1 MSGNVPGIILVI
13 AALLIAGC
21 TGTGASGPQAFH
33 VTGAPSGPPDDGPRF
48 VTGDVIRLPD
58 GDPNAGMLILGY
70 DPGTDQYDA
79 RGVGRIYYAYGAEDG
94 IWVWLD
100 IKGRY
105 PRDRVEMYSV
115 MCDHIA
121 DAAIVRDTP

>member
-1 MSGNVPGIILVI
+1 MSGTVPCIVLII

-21 TGTGASGPQAFH
+21 SGTGAAGPQVFPVDGISSLAGH
-33 VTGAPSGPPDDGPRF
+33 DGPRF
-48 VTGDVIRLPD
+48 VAGDVIRLPD

-70 DPGTDQYDA
+70 DPKADQYDA

-105 PRDRVEMYSV
+105 PRDGVERYSV

-121 DAAIVRDTP
+121 DTATVRDTP